1 MKPASSHPR
10 LISRLLLLCGLGV
23 SPMAMGGVTV
33 ITHGLNGTTTGWVTG
48 MANAIA
54 SHASGKAAN
63 APIYKLTVSNTAGT
77 LTTSASKVS
86 GGDPRTIATGEIIVL
101 IDWGAVADGNSFNT
115 AQVAAAVAPDF
126 TTTNFIPELGGHA
139 LVEWPLHFI
148 GHSRG
153 GSLVCELSRLL
164 GTQGIWVDHVTTLDA
179 HPLNN
184 DGFNDFIYSAHDA
197 TARIYENVLF
207 ADSCYQNASLLI
219 NGEPVPGAS
228 WRKQSTFSGGY
239 TDTLSGNHSDV
250 HLWYHGTIDWNIPTS
265 DTEASLT
272 GSERQTWWTAAESMG
287 TNSGFCYSLLGGSN
301 RLSLLQPNG
310 ANSSPVRD
318 GFNQKYDLGAGMA
331 NNRTDL
337 STNSGEWPNVIRL
350 DLTTPNPIASG
361 GIATL
366 QIYYQWAVPVSET
379 QTVQVY
385 LDDDANPRNGNERL
399 ALTGTASGTTDSQ
412 VGSGTIAVPL
422 DPFSVPAGAY
432 AVFVK
437 VTGAGQSRILYAPEF
452 LRVVPDMTPPTLDL
466 AAGTQGT
473 LTLGVNGAAG
483 QTVVIEDS
491 VDLREWQ
498 AFWTNQLPTTRWEMP
513 FGPAGSNQFF
523 RARLLP

>member
-1 MKPASSHPR
+1 MKPARRRR
-10 LISRLLLLCGLGV
+10 LHLLLLVCGLGV
-23 SPMAMGGVTV
+23 LPMAMGGVTV

-54 SHASGKAAN
+54 SHASGRAAN
-63 APIYKLTVSNTAGT
+63 APVYKLTVENSAGS

-86 GGDPRTIATGEIIVL
+86 GGDPQTIATGEIIVL
-101 IDWGAVADGNSFNT
+101 IDWSAVADGNSFNT

-126 TTTNFIPELGGHA
+126 TATDFLPELGGHA

-207 ADSCYQNASLLI
+207 ADSYYQNASLLI

-228 WRKQSTFSGGY
+228 WRKQTTFSGGY

-250 HLWYHGTIDWNIPTS
+250 HLWYHGTIDWTIPTS

-272 GSERQTWWTAAESMG
+272 SSERQTWWTTAESLGM
-287 TNSGFCYSLLGGSN
+287 NSGFCYSLLGGSN

-318 GFNQKYDLGAGMA
+318 GFNQKYDLGAGVA

-337 STNSGEWPNVIRL
+337 PANSGEWPNVIRL
-350 DLTTPNPIASG
+350 DLTTTNPIPRG
-361 GIATL
+361 GTATL
-366 QIYYQWAVPVSET
+366 QIHFQWAVPGSET
-379 QTVQVY
+379 QAVRVY
-385 LDDDANPRNGNERL
+385 LDEDANPWNGNERL
-399 ALTGTASGTTDSQ
+399 ALAGTASGTTGSQ
-412 VGSGTIAVPL
+412 VGFGTITVPL
-422 DPFSVPAGAY
+422 DPLTVPAGAY
-432 AVFVK
+432 AVFVQL
-437 VTGAGQSRILYAPEF
+437 TGAGRTRILYAPEA
-452 LRVVPDMTPPTLDL
+452 LRVVPDMTPPEVDITV
-466 AAGTQGT
+466 GTEGDG
-473 LTLGVNGAAG
+473 TLGVNGRAG
-483 QTVVIEDS
+483 QTVVIEGS
-491 VDLREWQ
+491 ADLQAWQ
-498 AFWTNQLPTTRWEMP
+498 PLRTNQLSAARWEMP
-513 FGPAGSNQFF
+513 LGPAESNHFF